1 MYKNSEIK
9 LNHAI
14 LGLLL
19 LTFSSSSIFLWH
31 SDIPWSDQQRL
42 FQLFFLT
49 LILPTCLAQEKSRLT
64 FNQHAAIATILL
76 IGTISSIS
84 SSLPKWAAIEVSRYV
99 ALALTLHLVSTNKN
113 SEKIILIIITGTI
126 GLLSS
131 KFLIYYFM
139 AFYSNI
145 RNISTDV
152 LAIGFSNPRF
162 YAQFQAIAL
171 PITAMLGIYKFHKK
185 HHLTHLIT
193 LSAVSLQWCI
203 AIALGG
209 RGLFLAFGC
218 SYLVLFFLFR
228 SYWQQ
233 AAWQLIAFA
242 AGLLIYAFAF
252 HWIPSILNIPE
263 VSTQLIREGLSAREV
278 IWKLALQMTL
288 DNPWLGA
295 GPMHFAAIQNSVAA
309 HPHQMILQW
318 SSEWGIPATLIALYL
333 IGTGMLRGLVVVR
346 SQHSTPVDAALWLSL
361 CNALVLAQ
369 VDGVFVMPYSEVWI
383 TVIAGLALSRWGQ
396 LRTMRNY
403 EKAIINLIATVAFT
417 VLLSVICQEM
427 YVFLDDSQ
435 PLPEHYKGFRPRFW
449 TNGWI
454 GQ

>member
-1 MYKNSEIK
+1 
-9 LNHAI
+9 
-14 LGLLL
+14 
-19 LTFSSSSIFLWH
+19 
-31 SDIPWSDQQRL
+31 
-42 FQLFFLT
+42 
-49 LILPTCLAQEKSRLT
+49 
-64 FNQHAAIATILL
+64 
-76 IGTISSIS
+76 
-84 SSLPKWAAIEVSRYV
+84 
-99 ALALTLHLVSTNKN
+99 
-113 SEKIILIIITGTI
+113 
-126 GLLSS
+126 
-131 KFLIYYFM
+131 
-139 AFYSNI
+139 
-145 RNISTDV
+145 
-152 LAIGFSNPRF
+152 
-162 YAQFQAIAL
+162 
-171 PITAMLGIYKFHKK
+171 
-185 HHLTHLIT
+185 
-193 LSAVSLQWCI
+193 
-203 AIALGG
+203 
-209 RGLFLAFGC
+209 
-218 SYLVLFFLFR
+218 
-228 SYWQQ
+228 
-233 AAWQLIAFA
+233 
-242 AGLLIYAFAF
+242 
-252 HWIPSILNIPE
+252 LNIPE